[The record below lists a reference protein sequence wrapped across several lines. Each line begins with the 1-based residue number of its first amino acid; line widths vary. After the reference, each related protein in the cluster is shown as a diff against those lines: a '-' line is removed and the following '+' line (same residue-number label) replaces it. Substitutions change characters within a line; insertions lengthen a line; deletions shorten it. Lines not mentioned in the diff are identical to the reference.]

1 MTLYNDK
8 KELVP
13 SLAESGLSV
22 IPVRA
27 GTKVAHLLEGQ
38 RKKYEE
44 QIASKEE
51 INAWIERGD
60 SFAVLCGAVSGNL
73 ECFDVDEKHKQ
84 GLFEKWKNLL
94 SDGAKTILSTLPIDT
109 TINDGFHVL
118 YRCDEVEGSK
128 KLAQKEVISET
139 EKPEVETL
147 LETRGTGGYFLVP
160 PSGGYVT
167 IQGSLLDIPRIS
179 PEVRK
184 EFLSC
189 ARALNEYVPS
199 RDYIKA
205 GTINSSASSLKN
217 GEKERPGDYFNKT
230 ARWEDILTPHGWI
243 LLYESGEMGYWKRP
257 NKKGGGVSATTGFR
271 GRESS
276 GDYLYV
282 FSTSTI
288 LEAQK
293 AYDKFSAYTFLNH
306 GGDFRNAAREIAE
319 QNPEIF
325 PKEAREDT
333 QTSLTDKNEEGTIM
347 VRLSDVRKERVRWLW
362 KNRIALGKLCLI
374 AGDPGVSKSLL
385 TLTIAAH
392 VSNGR
397 SWFIDES
404 ECPQGDV
411 IILSAED
418 DAADTLVPRLEAAGA
433 NLSRIHSL
441 EMVRV
446 PTKDGMTERVFSV
459 KRDLPVLKE
468 ALDKN
473 PETKLI
479 IIDPVS
485 SFLDG
490 TDSHANADVRG
501 LISPLS
507 KLASAYKVAV
517 VMVSHL
523 NKNSGETNA
532 LYRATGSLAFVA
544 VARTAFLVVKDG
556 ENKER
561 RLMLELKNN
570 IAKNSLGIAWRI
582 KETEDEI
589 PYIVCEN
596 GFVSISAEEALSAS
610 SSVDDSQESEEVAFL
625 KEELKDGEKGAAEI
639 IRNAKKIGI
648 TDHPLRD
655 ARNKLGIVL
664 RKKGYGGGWMWSL
677 PVVGVVP
684 EKDVIFDG
692 SVTFEQ
698 NKDALGIPPQ
708 QLLLPPPTKTPLKV
722 EDDIDF

>member
-8 KELVP
+8 KELVF

-27 GTKVAHLLEGQ
+27 GTKIQNLAAGVRE
-38 RKKYEE
+38 KYEK
-44 QIASKEE
+44 QIATEEE
-51 INAWIERGD
+51 IERWVMCGD
-60 SFAVLCGAVSGNL
+60 SFAVLGGEISGNL
-73 ECFDVDEKHKQ
+73 ECFDVDEKHKK
-84 GLFEKWKNLL
+84 GLFEEWRNLL
-94 SDGAKTILSTLPIDT
+94 SDEAKTILTTLPIDT
-109 TINDGFHVL
+109 TINSGFHVV
-118 YRCDEVEGSK
+118 YRCDEVEGSQ

-139 EKPEVETL
+139 EKIEIETL
-147 LETRGTGGYFLVP
+147 LETRGIGGYFLVP
-160 PSGGYVT
+160 PSHGYAT
-167 IQGSLLDIPRIS
+167 IQGSLFDIPRIS

-199 RDYIKA
+199 RNYVKE
-205 GTINSSASSLKN
+205 GTTNSSASSLEN
-217 GEKERPGDYFNKT
+217 GENERPGDYFNKT
-230 ARWEDILTPHGWI
+230 AQWKDILIPHGWG
-243 LLYESGEMGYWKRP
+243 LLYESGEMGYWTRP
-257 NKKGGGVSATTGFR
+257 NKKERGVSATTGFR
-271 GRESS
+271 GRESI

-293 AYDKFSAYTFLNH
+293 AYDKFSVYTFLNH
-306 GGDFRNAAREIAE
+306 GGDFRKAAREIAE

-325 PKEAREDT
+325 PKGGKEDT
-333 QTSLTDKNEEGTIM
+333 QTAITNKNEEGTVM
-347 VRLSDVRKERVRWLW
+347 VRLSDVRKEPIHWLW

-374 AGDPGVSKSLL
+374 VGNPGVSKSLF

-392 VSNGR
+392 VSTGR
-397 SWFIDES
+397 PWFIDES

-418 DAADTLVPRLEAAGA
+418 EAADTLVPRLEAAGA
-433 NLSRIHSL
+433 DLTRVHSL

-459 KRDLPVLKE
+459 KKDLPRLKE

-473 PETKLI
+473 LETKLI
-479 IIDPVS
+479 IIDPIS

-501 LISPLS
+501 LLSPLS
-507 KLASAYKVAV
+507 KLASKYKVAV
-517 VMVSHL
+517 VMISHL
-523 NKNSGETNA
+523 NKNSAETNA

-544 VARTAFLVVKDG
+544 LARTAFLVVKDN
-556 ENKER
+556 EDKER

-570 IAKNSLGIAWRI
+570 IAKNNPGIAWRI
-582 KETEDEI
+582 KGTEDEI

-596 GFVSISAEEALSAS
+596 GFVSISADDALSAAS
-610 SSVDDSQESEEVAFL
+610 FVNDSQESEEMTFL
-625 KEELKDGEKGAAEI
+625 KEELKDGERGADEI
-639 IRNAKKIGI
+639 MRHAKKIGI
-648 TDHPLRD
+648 TEHPLRD
-655 ARNKLGIVL
+655 ARKKLRIGV
-664 RKKGYGGGWMWSL
+664 RKNGYGGGWMLSL
-677 PVVGVVP
+677 PPNGVPPV
-684 EKDVIFDG
+684 KDVIFDD
-692 SVTFEQ
+692 SVTFGQ
-698 NKDALGIPPQ
+698 NKGALDIPPQ
-708 QLLLPPPTKTPLKV
+708 QLLLSPSIKMPPKT